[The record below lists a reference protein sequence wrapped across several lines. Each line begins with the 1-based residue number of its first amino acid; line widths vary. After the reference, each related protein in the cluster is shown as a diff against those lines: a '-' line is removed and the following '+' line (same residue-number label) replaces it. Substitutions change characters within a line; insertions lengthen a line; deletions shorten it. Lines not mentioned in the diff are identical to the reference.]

1 MSIPHPEW
9 AGTQKQCTL
18 TYFVQQDTFI
28 WETSYLWG
36 NHVLTLWDPESVP
49 EVNPQQFF
57 SRKQQ
62 ELSLAFG
69 LFFMALLDFLSHIN
83 FIKFLLKID

>member
-36 NHVLTLWDPESVP
+36 NHVLTIWDSKSVP
-49 EVNPQQFF
+49 EVLM
-57 SRKQQ
+57 SRSSAILIQN
-62 ELSLAFG
+62 AAGAIFAIR
-69 LFFMALLDFLSHIN
+69 LFFLALLDFL
-83 FIKFLLKID
+83 